1 MPPWRHGSLGAV
13 GERILTVPNLISFLR
28 LAAIPYFWWVLL
40 AEERVGLAAAMIFLI
55 GSTDWIDGYLARRLD
70 QVTELGKVL
79 DPVADRLMIASALV
93 AGLIA
98 GVLPPWFAWLLI
110 IREFVVSL
118 GALALAGRGLGK
130 LDVRPLGK
138 TATFMV
144 YGAIPS
150 FYLLEADI
158 AAWLFGPP
166 ALIVGVVGTFLY
178 WWVAGEYGLDVR
190 NRLRSVESSSTSQ
203 EV

>member
-1 MPPWRHGSLGAV
+1 M
-13 GERILTVPNLISFLR
+13 GERIFTVPNIVSFVR

-40 AEERVGLAAAMIFLI
+40 AEKRVGLAAALIFLI
-55 GSTDWIDGYLARRLD
+55 GSTDWVDGYLARRLD

-79 DPVADRLMIASALV
+79 DPVADRLMIVSALV

-98 GVLPPWFAWLLI
+98 GVLPAIFGWLLVV
-110 IREFVVSL
+110 REALMTL
-118 GALALAGRGLGK
+118 GVLYLTGRGLGT
-130 LDVRPLGK
+130 LEVRPLGK
-138 TATFMV
+138 TSTFVV

-166 ALIVGVVGTFLY
+166 AWMLGVVGTFLY
-178 WWVAGEYGLDVR
+178 WWVAGEYALDIR
-190 NRLRSVESSSTSQ
+190 NRLRPVESSSTNQ